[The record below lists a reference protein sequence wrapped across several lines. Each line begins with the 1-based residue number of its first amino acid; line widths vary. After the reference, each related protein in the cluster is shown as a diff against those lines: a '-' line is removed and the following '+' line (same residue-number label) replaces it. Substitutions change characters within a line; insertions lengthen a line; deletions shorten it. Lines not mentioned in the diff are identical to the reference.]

1 MRLFCRI
8 LQNSLAFCHS
18 CCHHNVDSRTYR
30 NHIQIDMACYQIN
43 GMGDHCAAFNL
54 YIRSQRAETFNML
67 VDGTAS
73 NVASAWKRYLS
84 ALIFSQQGA
93 DKIIRC
99 ADTADIFIIN
109 GHFFNTAAVDFY
121 CMTVNTIY
129 SCTDLL
135 DSFQH
140 YIDISYI
147 WKVIDQYIIIRHD
160 RGGKNT

>member
-1 MRLFCRI
+1 
-8 LQNSLAFCHS
+8 
-18 CCHHNVDSRTYR
+18 
-30 NHIQIDMACYQIN
+30 MACYQIN

-109 GHFFNTAAVDFY
+109 RHFFNAAAVDLY
-121 CMTVNTIY
+121 CMAVYTIY
-129 SCTDLL
+129 SRTDLL
-135 DSFQH
+135 NCFQH
-140 YIDISYI
+140 YINISYVR
-147 WKVIDQYIIIRHD
+147 KVIDQYILIRHD
-160 RGGKNT
+160 RGSQNT